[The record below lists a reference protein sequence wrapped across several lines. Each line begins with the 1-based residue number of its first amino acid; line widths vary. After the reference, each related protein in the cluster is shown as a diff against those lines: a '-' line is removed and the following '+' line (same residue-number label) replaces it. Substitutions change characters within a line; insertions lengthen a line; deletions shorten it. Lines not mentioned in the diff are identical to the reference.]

1 MVDRW
6 ARLSADQSFAPERVE
21 VQRKPLG
28 ESQVLL
34 FCEEEGSFRLVQ
46 GVLIDVSGV
55 REHVLF
61 GGWPEAC
68 DERLIR
74 LRTSVRSTEV
84 TTLNRM
90 ATNAVWTAICP
101 DTRVAAACT
110 RGMPVSSSL

>member
-6 ARLSADQSFAPERVE
+6 VRLSADQSVAPERVE

-34 FCEEEGSFRLVQ
+34 FGEEEGCFRLIQ

-74 LRTSVRSTEV
+74 LRHQRQEYRGDHTEQDGHERR
-84 TTLNRM
+84 LYG
-90 ATNAVWTAICP
+90 
-101 DTRVAAACT
+101 DLS
-110 RGMPVSSSL
+110 G